1 MNYSIPTKLNI
12 LIIVVCTIAFFSL
25 FIAGT
30 HFHQIWVQL
39 LLGILFGIVMIP
51 VYSLMHEAA
60 HNTLHPSAKSNL
72 FLGRWLCC
80 IFTISFTFYRHCH
93 LKHHKKTGLMMKCG
107 ISTTN
112 IKTNCYGMVI
122 FT

>member
-30 HFHQIWVQL
+30 HFHQIWVRL
-39 LLGILFGIVMIP
+39 LLGLMFGIIMIP
-51 VYSLMHEAA
+51 VYSLMLEAA
-60 HNTLHPSAKSNL
+60 HNTLHPSAIFNS

-80 IFTISFTFYRHCH
+80 MFMISFTFYRHCH
-93 LKHHKKTGLMMKCG
+93 LKHHKKKRTDDEMWDL
-107 ISTTN
+107 
-112 IKTNCYGMVI
+112 
-122 FT
+122 